1 MFCWRTFD
9 MAGKPSIISA
19 IGEKILNNSERI
31 EMKKQSRIQG
41 CLIGLACGDAV
52 GTTVEFSRR
61 GTFPPVTD
69 MVGGGV
75 FGLNAG
81 EWTDDTSMALCIAE
95 SLIKTGGRFSARD
108 IMDHFVKWRD
118 EGHLSSTGKCFDIG
132 GTVQRALNEYKRT
145 GHPFSG
151 STDTMS
157 AGNGCLMRLAP
168 IPMAHHNHMG
178 DAIGA
183 AELSSMLTHGAEECV
198 QASGLFA
205 AMLWGAINGASK
217 GAILSCQYGADK
229 ASPRLKSIMAGDY
242 MDKSSNEI
250 KGDGYVMN
258 SFEAALWCFY
268 RTCNFRSAIL
278 QAANLG
284 DDADTT
290 AAITGQLA
298 GAYYGLGGIPANWY
312 HKVAM
317 CAKIMRMSNQLMR
330 IGM

>member
-1 MFCWRTFD
+1 
-9 MAGKPSIISA
+9 
-19 IGEKILNNSERI
+19 
-31 EMKKQSRIQG
+31 MKKQSRIRG

-52 GTTVEFSRR
+52 GTAVEFSCR

-75 FGLNAG
+75 FGLKAG

-95 SLIKTGGRFSARD
+95 SLIKNEGRFSARD
-108 IMDHFVKWRD
+108 IMDNFVKWRD
-118 EGHLSSTGKCFDIG
+118 EGQLSSTGKCFDIG

-145 GHPFSG
+145 GNPFSG
-151 STDTMS
+151 STDQKS

-168 IPMAHHNHMG
+168 IPMAYHNHMG

-183 AELSSMLTHGAEECV
+183 AELSSMLTHGPEECV

-217 GAILSCQYGADK
+217 EAILSCQYGAGK
-229 ASPRLKSIMAGDY
+229 ASPRMKSILAGEY
-242 MDKSSNEI
+242 KDKSSSEI

-268 RTCNFRSAIL
+268 STRDFRSAIL
-278 QAANLG
+278 MAANLG

-298 GAYYGLGGIPANWY
+298 GAYYGLESIPSSWRYKLAMGGVIL
-312 HKVAM
+312 
-317 CAKIMRMSNQLMR
+317 IMSDQLMR